1 MKQDKLKVY
10 INLESIQ
17 EPEDKN
23 KKETHVT
30 QVPNQTNEIAA
41 TSPALLL

>member
-1 MKQDKLKVY
+1 MCVSGRSAVRQDKVKAY

-30 QVPNQTNEIAA
+30 
-41 TSPALLL
+41 